1 MARVPRNVM
10 LWILLIK
17 YIVDCKMDKDKDRGI
32 WFHERGGIKE
42 LILLLYYIHPPSF
55 SWWKSGYM
63 NFMGKAMW
71 LFIACNYIKPRFLV
85 VLGFLIN
92 LVNDSFHCSPII
104 VVHSLFIISHGLG
117 HVKILLEEESHS
129 LLVVSN
135 CWLFQKGMDA
145 CVHVNDSSWERI
157 VHN

>member
-1 MARVPRNVM
+1 
-10 LWILLIK
+10 
-17 YIVDCKMDKDKDRGI
+17 
-32 WFHERGGIKE
+32 
-42 LILLLYYIHPPSF
+42 
-55 SWWKSGYM
+55 M

-85 VLGFLIN
+85 VWGFLIN

-104 VVHSLFIISHGLG
+104 VVHYLFIISLGLG

-135 CWLFQKGMDA
+135 C
-145 CVHVNDSSWERI
+145 
-157 VHN
+157 